1 MEEDIYRTSEKSI
14 NESDK
19 RIKQRL
25 QNAIEVG
32 EEKQKYELAHNPE
45 MNNALSI
52 VKNFI
57 IKKKRVCYGGTAMNA
72 ILPKEKRFYN
82 PDVDLPDYDFFT
94 PDITSDVHDLVKEL
108 TRSGFKDVHHRIGI
122 HKGTSKV
129 LVNFVAIADVT
140 SISNEVY
147 NIFLSRSVKKEGMH
161 YTDPDILR
169 MMMYLE
175 ISRPKGML
183 SRWDKVF
190 ERLQLINSVFP
201 PKATA
206 KKHTT
211 YKKKQTVTVSKA
223 LRTAVYDYCIENHK
237 ILLTGDLDKYYS
249 IVIKKETPNFNLDE
263 ATEPIGF
270 ISAEIKLDAKKLQ
283 NLLGGPEKC
292 KLVLH
297 KSRGE
302 IVTEHVEIRVDGK
315 PIVFIL
321 EEAGCHAY
329 LNFPLK
335 DGRSIAIAS
344 LDTLITIYY
353 SISIFTKKLKE
364 LIPGINSKIAHFIG
378 LVEENRK
385 YKNPNIPSFPMS
397 CSGYQ
402 KGFATLLREKAQRIK
417 KAREDIKLL

>member
-1 MEEDIYRTSEKSI
+1 MEEDIYRSAEKTI
-14 NESDK
+14 DESLK

-25 QNAIEVG
+25 ENAVEVG
-32 EEKQKYELAHNPE
+32 EEKKKYEMAHNPE

-52 VKNFI
+52 VKHFI

-82 PDVDLPDYDFFT
+82 PDIDLPDYDFFT

-108 TRSGFKDVHHRIGI
+108 TRNGFKDVHHRLGV
-122 HKGTSKV
+122 HKGTSKI
-129 LVNFVAIADVT
+129 LVNFVAIADIT
-140 SISNEVY
+140 TISAEVY
-147 NIFLSRSVKKEGMH
+147 NIFLKRSVKKEGMH

-211 YKKKQTVTVSKA
+211 QKKKQGIFVEKDI
-223 LRTAVYDYCIENHK
+223 RTTVYDFCIDNQR
-237 ILLTGDLDKYYS
+237 ILLTGELDKYYS
-249 IVIKKETPNFNLDE
+249 IVIKKKTPNFNLNE

-270 ISAEIKLDAKKLQ
+270 ISPEIKLDAKKLQ
-283 NLLGGPEKC
+283 NFLGGPEKC
-292 KLVLH
+292 KLFLH

-302 IVTEHVEIRVDGK
+302 IVTEHIEIRHNGK

-321 EEAGCHAY
+321 GEAACHAY
-329 LNFPLK
+329 LNFPLE

-353 SISIFTKKLKE
+353 SISIFTTKLKE
-364 LIPGINSKIAHFIG
+364 LIPGINSKIAQFIA

-385 YKNPNIPSFPMS
+385 YKDPNIPSFPMS
-397 CSGYQ
+397 CRGYQ
-402 KGFATLLREKAQRIK
+402 KGFPTLLREKAMRIK
-417 KAREDIKLL
+417 KARENIKLL